1 MGAKNSSHKRSTDSW
16 FDEPIEWEGWGE
28 IRLDEAKQWDEK
40 RKKTT
45 RSLQVVALVLL
56 LLFLVGLSFLG
67 NAGWRQTEKSINYHL
82 STTPEPTSTPN
93 QFTATPGETAAAT
106 QTTPV
111 VQTRAV
117 DSSGLYDRAIS
128 AGAQYFTIL
137 ATLAGILI
145 LLPAFIFFGFAF
157 HQTDK
162 LTKEHKNDLIKL
174 GITPD
179 KAELEINRL
188 ERLARNRAEI
198 KEILSDGKEKKSQD
212 DASRIV
218 GNLLMWNPEVEN
230 PPTPPEGISD
240 SKWESA
246 TSLYQDFQDSE
257 TRGEQQEASK
267 LRADKYE
274 QLIAGRF
281 GWYEYILPVVVLT
294 LLLLVNFAWVF
305 WPASVA
311 GFVSTAIFGTGGK
324 TGMHVYFSGVIAAM
338 GPAAVAVVTAYIF
351 VVYQMV
357 RRYSRYDI
365 TPNTFLEA
373 VKRLL
378 LAFLLGLVIAALST
392 TGTDEASWWPIFWG
406 ILAGV
411 FPLKTIGISVNG
423 AQALIQAWIDK
434 WIKQI
439 DQERKAEWGSNLSQ
453 RLFPRHELALLDDLD
468 EFDVER
474 IEEEGI
480 IGAQGLATCDIAQLI
495 VWTPFPTSQI
505 VDWVDQAILFLT
517 TGAEPDRS
525 YAKTF
530 RTMGLRGATDL
541 LDAAHEPGGAKRIVT
556 AAKAIG
562 ESTAEDPISS
572 AQLAALRANLKM
584 KDTQDKVKQVS
595 ENVSKDENKDKTL
608 KDFKSDIESAVN
620 LVQESKVLSDTALEK
635 VKAGN
640 DILKDA
646 VDAATSLQARFKGL
660 DEKAQKVTEKMKEVD
675 VSKKLSELS
684 ELKSAINT
692 LSQETTKD
700 PDAKSLVKTL
710 VDSLDKIEQPLTDV
724 ETAAKS
730 LEDQI
735 DALKTSADGSTDS
748 VSIPQAVKD
757 ALKKLTETTQS
768 AQKSIQAD
776 TTLADVVGDMDKL
789 TSLLTD
795 EGEGK
800 LKKSMEKEKITKEE
814 AATLVKLTKE
824 LWEHIKP
831 VKAAIALARAK
842 AAGAGT
848 VPPLTQEVLE
858 VLLSGMEKNANLRRV
873 YRYLTHETMEIG
885 KPAIEYVN
893 NKTFLTK

>member
-1 MGAKNSSHKRSTDSW
+1 MGTKDPSDGW
-16 FDEPIEWEGWGE
+16 YDEPKGWEDWGE
-28 IRLDEAKQWDEK
+28 IGLDEAKQWDEK

-45 RSLQVVALVLL
+45 RSLQVVALILL
-56 LLFLVGLSFLG
+56 LLFLVGLGFLG
-67 NAGWRQTEKSINYHL
+67 DVGWRQTEKSINYHF
-82 STTPEPTSTPN
+82 SATPEPTSTPN
-93 QFTATPGETAAAT
+93 QFTATPGATTTAT
-106 QTTPV
+106 QTASV
-111 VQTRAV
+111 VQTSAV
-117 DSSGLYDRAIS
+117 DSSGLKDQAVS
-128 AGAQYFTIL
+128 AGAQYFAIL
-137 ATLAGILI
+137 ATMAGILI

-179 KAELEINRL
+179 EAELEINRL
-188 ERLARNRAEI
+188 NRLAKNREEI
-198 KEILSDGKEKKSQD
+198 KKILSDGKEKKSQD
-212 DASRIV
+212 AIFRAIES
-218 GNLLMWNPEVEN
+218 LMMWNPEVEGAPN
-230 PPTPPEGISD
+230 PPEGISE
-240 SKWESA
+240 SKWGLA
-246 TSLYQDFQDSE
+246 TSSYQDFQVSE
-257 TRGEQQEASK
+257 KKREEQEAST

-281 GWYEYILPVVVLT
+281 GWYEYVLPLVVLT
-294 LLLLVNFAWVF
+294 LLLSINFAWVF
-305 WPASVA
+305 WPASAA
-311 GFVSTAIFGTGGK
+311 GFVSAAIFGTGGK
-324 TGMHVYFSGVIAAM
+324 TGMHVYFSDVIAAV
-338 GPAAVAVVTAYIF
+338 GPAVVAVVTAYIF

-357 RRYSRYDI
+357 RRYCRYDI

-378 LAFLLGLVIAALST
+378 LAFLIGLVVTALST
-392 TGTDEASWWPIFWG
+392 TGTEEAGWWPIFWG

-411 FPLKTIGISVNG
+411 FPLKTIGIIVNG

-439 DQERKAEWGSNLSQ
+439 DSDRKAEWGSNLSK
-453 RLFPRHELALLDDLD
+453 RLFPRHELATLDDLD

-480 IGAQGLATCDIAQLI
+480 IGMQGLATCDIAQLI

-517 TGAEPDRS
+517 TGAEPDKS

-530 RTMGLRGATDL
+530 RTLGLRGATDL
-541 LDAAHEPGGAKRIVT
+541 LDAAHEPGGVKRIVT

-562 ESTAEDPISS
+562 ESEAEDPISS
-572 AQLAALRANLKM
+572 AQLAALRANLKI

-595 ENVSKDENKDKTL
+595 DNVAKDENKDKTL
-608 KDFKSDIESAVN
+608 KDFKSDIESAVS
-620 LVQESKVLSDTALEK
+620 LVQESKVLSDTVLEK

-660 DEKAQKVTEKMKEVD
+660 DEKAQKVTEQMKEVD

-684 ELKSAINT
+684 ELKSAISV

-724 ETAAKS
+724 ETAAKAF
-730 LEDQI
+730 EDQI
-735 DALKTSADGSTDS
+735 NALKASADGSTDS
-748 VSIPQAVKD
+748 VSIPQATKD
-757 ALKKLTETTQS
+757 AFKKLAETAQS
-768 AQKSIQAD
+768 AQKSIKAD
-776 TTLADVVGDMDKL
+776 STLADVVGDMDKL
-789 TSLLTD
+789 ASLFTD
-795 EGEGK
+795 ESEGK
-800 LKKSMEKEKITKEE
+800 LKKLVEKEKTTKEE
-814 AATLVKLTKE
+814 SATLVELTKE
-824 LWEHIKP
+824 IWEHIKT
-831 VKAAIALARAK
+831 VTESVSLARAK

-858 VLLSGMEKNANLRRV
+858 VLLSGMEKNANLRRI
-873 YRYLTHETMEIG
+873 YRYLTHETMEVG
-885 KPAIEYVN
+885 RPVVEYVN
-893 NKTFLTK
+893 NRTFLTK